1 MIEIDVQG
9 DVAEILNKQFPD
21 TKFIV
26 DSQNGVHPKTVFG
39 IVGEVTRTPLGTMK
53 NDLRLKDGKVI
64 YAQPFE
70 FLVNVGVQGREDSN
84 ASDLAMM
91 VRFLMNTPVLKRAFR
106 QNGYAI
112 RVDDGDTRRLPIT
125 MNTDVFLRHS
135 FSVWLTSD
143 VYMSIDSLPIKQV
156 DVTETF
162 NDLAGTEM
170 HVHHEVIGD
179 ANG

>member
-1 MIEIDVQG
+1 MIEIDVEG
-9 DVAEILNKQFPD
+9 DVSEILNKQFPD

-53 NDLRLKDGKVI
+53 KDLRLKNGKAV
-64 YAQPFE
+64 YAQPYE
-70 FLVNVGVQGREDSN
+70 FLVNVGVQGRENST
-84 ASDLAMM
+84 ASSVAMS

-106 QNGYAI
+106 QKGYAI
-112 RVDDGDTRRLPIT
+112 RVDDGDTRRIPVT

-143 VYMSIDSLPIKQV
+143 VYLEIDSLPIKQV

-162 NDLAGTEM
+162 NDLNGQPM